1 MNKFLTRFFV
11 LSICILALTF
21 AAAAQRRKT
30 PVKTPPKPKV
40 VTTNTIAKPEVKS
53 GAEKVSIQI
62 KNSTKFL
69 YLLGGVARV
78 IEDLDREIAAGKAS
92 KNAPGLNAKNK
103 GEVMQSLRNLRAGL
117 VQLEIDFRV
126 KPELKAYLPQIQGIS
141 DMSARAEDL
150 ANGGQ
155 FIESGKVLIIV
166 VEKLADT
173 LAAMP

>member
-1 MNKFLTRFFV
+1 MRFITFSILV
-11 LSICILALTF
+11 LGLTF
-21 AAAAQRRKT
+21 TANAQKRKT
-30 PVKTPPKPKV
+30 PPTPKV
-40 VTTNTIAKPEVKS
+40 VKTDNTLAKTETRS

-69 YLLGGVARV
+69 YVLGGVARV

-92 KNAPGLNAKNK
+92 KNAPNTNAKIK
-103 GEVMQSLRNLRAGL
+103 QDVMQSMRNLRAGL
-117 VQLEIDFRV
+117 VQLETDFRV
-126 KPELKAYLPQIQGIS
+126 KPELKKYLPQIQGIT

-150 ANGGQ
+150 AMSGQ
-155 FIESGKVLIIV
+155 FTESGKVLLLV